1 MKLVLKCT
9 ALILAT
15 LLAGCT
21 TENQSGEGTEVD
33 PGGNPDVARR
43 EVLLSLKNKL
53 ALKPESA
60 KADTPIATAEE
71 NSIST
76 LDVYV
81 FAAATEEGTYTFQER
96 FAYRADGSE
105 LPVDASELELTPG
118 KTETETTGLLNLKK
132 GLFVKLY
139 CVANQPSLVN
149 PADGQPVGDAA
160 FVPLTFTDEG
170 KQGTGIATVGQPDE
184 TTFLSFHTP

>member
-1 MKLVLKCT
+1 M
-9 ALILAT
+9 LAT

-21 TENQSGEGTEVD
+21 TENQNGEGTEPD

-53 ALKPESA
+53 ALNTEST
-60 KADTPIATAEE
+60 KADAPIATAEE

-76 LDVYV
+76 LDLYV
-81 FAAATEEGTYTFQER
+81 FAAATEDGNYTFQER

-105 LPVDASELELTPG
+105 LPAGASELELTPS
-118 KTETETTGLLNLKK
+118 TSDTETTGLLNLKK

-139 CVANQPSLVN
+139 CVANQPSPVN
-149 PADGQPVGDAA
+149 PADGQPV
-160 FVPLTFTDEG
+160 
-170 KQGTGIATVGQPDE
+170 ATPPEV
-184 TTFLSFHTP
+184 